1 MAYTIRTIRMAVPL
15 ACGLL
20 AACGGDGPVNSVSAS
35 KPFPQ
40 SASGTFSAATA
51 TQTYTGSLNSGQF
64 GSQFSKPLAVTPA
77 TTAGI
82 NAATTIAYDAATGIY
97 TVQAGST
104 SASFTAADK
113 MPSSDYTTSFNKGGD
128 SLTLYGNAQPGNT
141 ATAPVSLSYT
151 SFGKWTHVDASADQ
165 TDIRYYVFG
174 EMSGSKGM
182 PTSGSATY
190 ATTVSGTML
199 AYNYA
204 PATLSD
210 LTGTATFTADFAQ
223 GTVSTGLSLRAVGN
237 PTEGSAGVYSGS
249 GTIAKDQFA
258 GTFTSGT
265 NYFAS
270 GAFNGAFF
278 GPSAAEMGYTFAIKG
293 HNPDPYAGASVSPG
307 DISIVGAVVGA
318 KK

>member
-1 MAYTIRTIRMAVPL
+1 MATPL
-15 ACGLL
+15 VFGLL
-20 AACGGDGPVNSVSAS
+20 AACGGDGPVNSASAT

-40 SASGTFSAATA
+40 STSGTFSAASA
-51 TQTYTGSLNSGQF
+51 TQSYTGSLSSGQFGGQF
-64 GSQFSKPLAVTPA
+64 GSQFGTPLAVMPA
-77 TTAGI
+77 TTAGVST
-82 NAATTIAYDAATGIY
+82 ATTIAYDATTGTY

-113 MPSSDYTTSFNKGGD
+113 ATTTDYTTRFDKGAD
-128 SLTLYGNAQPGNT
+128 SLTLYGNVQSDNT
-141 ATAPVSLSYT
+141 ATAPVSLTYT
-151 SFGKWTHVDASADQ
+151 SFGKWTHADATADQ

-199 AYNYA
+199 TYNYT
-204 PATLSD
+204 PAALSE
-210 LTGTATFTADFAQ
+210 LTGTATFSANFAQ
-223 GTVSTGLSLRAVGN
+223 GTVDTALSLRAVGN
-237 PTEGSAGVYSGS
+237 TAEGSAGVYNGS
-249 GTIAKDQFA
+249 GAIANDQFA

-265 NYFAS
+265 NYFTN
-270 GAFNGAFF
+270 GTFNGAFF
-278 GPSAAEMGYTFAIKG
+278 GPSAREMGYAFAIKG
-293 HNPDPYAGASVSPG
+293 HNPDPYAGAFVSPG